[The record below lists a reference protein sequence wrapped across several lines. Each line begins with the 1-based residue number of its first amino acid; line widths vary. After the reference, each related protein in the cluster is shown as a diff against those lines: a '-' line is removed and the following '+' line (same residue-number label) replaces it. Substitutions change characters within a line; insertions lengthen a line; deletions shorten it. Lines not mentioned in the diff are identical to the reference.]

1 MISSPNDFNA
11 NGQSSDAGASLPPLE
26 LEPCEGHPLNT
37 AQKPFALASTHQSD
51 AETAGHAVI
60 SALSDNLTE
69 KQAAFA
75 SAPEDL
81 DQLPFVDAVPIIA
94 TPEEDTSSLKGTFE
108 QMDGGATLLQDG
120 FSPDS
125 PKLVFEQ
132 TQNTPQSPRTADEE
146 SEEVG
151 GKGSLQR
158 RCIVTGDV
166 LTQDQMVRF
175 VIGPN
180 LEVTPDINCVLPG
193 RGYWVTARYGVL
205 RKALE
210 NESFKRAARRAVNV
224 SPGLIDQVVTL
235 SRRACLNSL
244 GLARRAWSL
253 DCGYP
258 LVRQALISGKAGV
271 VLVASNAPPEFTLKI
286 ENVRSNIPVF
296 TLFTTAELS
305 QSLGRVNLAYVSV
318 NKGQWTTRLMLECI
332 RLMNVSNL
340 NTAVQ

>member
-26 LEPCEGHPLNT
+26 LEQCEGRPLNA
-37 AQKPFALASTHQSD
+37 AQKPFAPASTHKTD
-51 AETAGHAVI
+51 AVTKDNA
-60 SALSDNLTE
+60 ALSARLGAQTE
-69 KQAAFA
+69 EHVAFA
-75 SAPEDL
+75 TVPEDL
-81 DQLPFVDAVPIIA
+81 DQLPLVDAVPIIM
-94 TPEEDTSSLKGTFE
+94 TPEEDASSLKGAFE
-108 QMDGGATLLQDG
+108 QIEGGAVLLRDES
-120 FSPDS
+120 SPDS
-125 PKLVFEQ
+125 PKSVFEQ
-132 TQNTPQSPRTADEE
+132 TQSTPQSPRTADEE
-146 SEEVG
+146 PEEVG

-166 LTQDQMVRF
+166 LTQDQMIRF

-193 RGYWVTARYGVL
+193 RGYWVTAQYDVL

-224 SPGLIDQVVTL
+224 PPVLIDQVVTL
-235 SRRACLNSL
+235 LRRACLNSL

-258 LVRQALISGKAGV
+258 LVRQALISSKAGL

-286 ENVRSNIPVF
+286 ENVRSNVPVF

-332 RLMNVSNL
+332 RLMNISNL